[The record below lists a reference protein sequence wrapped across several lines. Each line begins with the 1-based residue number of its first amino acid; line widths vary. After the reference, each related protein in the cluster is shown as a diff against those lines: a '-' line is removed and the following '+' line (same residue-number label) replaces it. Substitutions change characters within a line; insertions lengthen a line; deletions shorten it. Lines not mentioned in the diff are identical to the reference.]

1 MMRALCLA
9 LPLLAAC
16 GSEPAPP
23 PTNVVLIIVDTLR
36 ADHTSAYGYDR
47 ETTPFLEELVA
58 REDVFVFENAKSPA
72 PWTKPSVTSVM
83 TGLMPSGHE
92 ADKHTEPMHGD
103 FFTLGEAF
111 EALEFDTAG
120 VQSNK
125 LVADFQGYDQGFK
138 RWNQDHLSRHDESVG
153 IGVNAVT
160 RGFLEELGATPFFLY
175 VHHYEPHFQ
184 YMESGE
190 RWYSGYNGPL
200 TGNESMDQLVGGTNL
215 MREEERLFLES
226 RYDADIL
233 YQDVL
238 LRELFADL
246 ERTGHADDTLVVITS
261 DHGEEFLEHG
271 DLSHQYKLYE
281 ELLHVPLIVVDPR
294 GADSPLAAL
303 DAAELARPVNTIDLG
318 ATLFDLLDKPTTFPG
333 YSLLDSQR
341 FDPDAVVAEVLVLG
355 FDPEAD
361 FPLRDSITAEGFKL
375 IRTTVPGEAPT
386 FELYDL
392 ASDPGEQSDVAAA
405 QPERVAGLV
414 RRMDAKLADRARFV
428 PPGER
433 VIGELELSDE
443 QRESLEHLGYL

>member
-1 MMRALCLA
+1 MKRAPFLA

-16 GSEPAPP
+16 GAEPVPP
-23 PTNVVLIIVDTLR
+23 PTNVLLVVVDTLR
-36 ADHTSAYGYDR
+36 ADHTSAYGYER

-58 REDVFVFENAKSPA
+58 RDDVFVFANAKSPA

-83 TGLMPSGHE
+83 TGLLPSGHQ

-111 EALEFDTAG
+111 AALDFDTAG

-125 LVADFQGYDQGFK
+125 LVADFQGYDQGFA

-153 IGVNAVT
+153 VGINAVT
-160 RGFLEELGATPFFLY
+160 RSYLEELGDAPFFLY

-200 TGNESMDQLVGGTNL
+200 TGNESMDQLVGATNVL
-215 MREEERLFLES
+215 REEERLFLES

-271 DLSHQYKLYE
+271 DVSHQYKLYE

-294 GADSPLAAL
+294 GADSPLAAFEA
-303 DAAELARPVNTIDLG
+303 DELARPVSTIDVG

-333 YSLLDSQR
+333 YSLLDPDR

-355 FDPEAD
+355 FDPEED
-361 FPLRDSITAEGFKL
+361 FPWRDSITADGFKL
-375 IRTTVPGEAPT
+375 IRTTVPGAEPT

-392 ASDPGEQSDVAAA
+392 GSDPGEQRDLADAR
-405 QPERVAGLV
+405 PERVSELA
-414 RRMDAKLADRARFV
+414 RRLDAKLADRARFV

-433 VIGELELSDE
+433 YVGELELSAE
-443 QRESLEHLGYL
+443 QRQALEHLGYL